1 MFDRF
6 ISLARAKKAL
16 HEERYLD
23 ALQQASAPL
32 IREHRRAGQIRLEA
46 TQQLIRRART
56 CLEAG
61 DTVTALAQ
69 AERLQ
74 QLSDGEAVTELVR
87 VATEAASFAQIAQG
101 ELQAVCNEFRRLVDA
116 GDLSGAESLLVSTV
130 LSDGDRE
137 RMTNL
142 VAVRRKEAIATLDRA
157 IVAASEVRFGRA
169 IDGYLQATSIDTR
182 ISSSAL
188 SAALR
193 EIAVAVV
200 DHLEAGVK
208 VGSANHAQLIAMLD
222 GYAQTVVRLPALAAD
237 SAVERFHGQLEEAV
251 SRCLNHAGSLADAA
265 ELARA
270 VRSSGIPRGPDLDQ
284 VIAALLTLFDSEH
297 RQPRLQAAVLTQLRA
312 YATQAGLLALAE
324 LAADGV
330 AAAAHG
336 EERVEVARALLEE
349 GNLEAARTMFV
360 AFLSDNPLHE
370 AVQKEL
376 ELLDESM
383 ADLDRRLAD
392 VRTSLRSGRL
402 REACTGAMALVGTA
416 RITAESQQIL
426 VEARGRMAVVEKGLD
441 EIRVLLCGRAAA
453 SQAGVRNCLKRLE
466 ELGKVQ
472 VDHVELPKIIEAVS
486 AELEA
491 LELCVKAIAALAVSD
506 FGEVLKSTRLLV
518 DARQKLLS
526 VERID
531 AKLCQLGD
539 GVRQCGDRAQAEGR
553 LSVMLRCA
561 SILEQL
567 EPVRDDFAVGAR
579 AWHRDHQQRELE
591 VAELLRE
598 ARLRLVDRDVADA
611 ERLVEEAQAKWQESA
626 EVRAFSHQLQK
637 LRKQGHT
644 LDEVSSMA
652 ADRDFLGA
660 HQKLAAMPDVPPLL
674 RTRVFDIKQ
683 DLARAQG
690 LEGPFLMRVDE
701 GGEQLVMRGESFSI
715 GNLRH
720 AKADLPLLANLAGRH
735 ATIHRSMSF
744 HGGMQDS
751 IVAEEGEVQVGAQQV
766 RKHVLQSGDKVQL
779 GPALRVLYQKPTT
792 RSLTSRLLLQGGFQ
806 VAGTDRILLMKDRGR
821 DGRILI
827 GPGNDAHVPVAKATG
842 EVEIFSNTSG
852 QMRVF
857 SEQGG
862 SIDGTVFKG
871 EHPVAAGQI
880 IEACGITLILM
891 PWQSIP

>member
-23 ALQQASAPL
+23 ALQQASTPQ
-32 IREHRRAGQIRLEA
+32 IREHRRAGQIRLKA
-46 TQQLIRRART
+46 TEQLIRRART
-56 CLEAG
+56 RLEAG
-61 DTVTALAQ
+61 DVVTALAE

-74 QLSDGEAVTELVR
+74 QLASGEAVAELLR
-87 VATEAASFAQIAQG
+87 VANEAVALAKVAEG
-101 ELQAVCNEFRRLVDA
+101 EFQAVCTEFRRLVDA
-116 GDLSGAESLLVSTV
+116 GDLSSAESLLVSAV
-130 LSDGDRE
+130 LSESDRA
-137 RMTNL
+137 RMSNL
-142 VAVRRKEAIATLDRA
+142 VSTRRKEAIATLDRA
-157 IVAASEVRFGRA
+157 IVAASKVSCGRA
-169 IDGYLQATSIDTR
+169 IDGYLQAISIDHG
-182 ISSSAL
+182 IASSAR

-193 EIAVAVV
+193 AIAVAAV
-200 DHLEAGVK
+200 DHLKDGVK
-208 VGSANHAQLIAMLD
+208 IGAANNVQLIAMLAA
-222 GYAQTVVRLPALAAD
+222 YAQTVPRLPALAAE
-237 SAVERFHGQLEEAV
+237 SVVEDFHGQLEEAV
-251 SRCLNHAGSLADAA
+251 CRCLDHADSLAAA
-265 ELARA
+265 TELARA
-270 VRSSGIPRGPDLDQ
+270 VRSSGMPSGPDLDQ
-284 VIAALLTLFDSEH
+284 VIAALLTLVDSESS
-297 RQPRLQAAVLTQLRA
+297 QPHLQAAVLTQLQA
-312 YATQAGLLALAE
+312 YATQAGTLE
-324 LAADGV
+324 LAKLAGDGV
-330 AAAAHG
+330 ASAAHG
-336 EERVEVARALLEE
+336 EERIGVARTLLEE
-349 GNLEAARTMFV
+349 GNLEAARAMFV
-360 AFLSDNPLHE
+360 AFLSDNPHHE
-370 AVQKEL
+370 AVQREL

-392 VRTSLRSGRL
+392 VRMSLRSGRL
-402 REACTGAMALVGTA
+402 REACTGAMALVGTV
-416 RITAESQQIL
+416 RIAAESQQIL
-426 VEARGRMAVVEKGLD
+426 VEARGRMAVVDKGLD
-441 EIRVLLCGRAAA
+441 EVRVLLCGRAAA
-453 SQAGVRNCLKRLE
+453 SQEGVRNCLKRLE
-466 ELGKVQ
+466 ELRKVQ
-472 VDHVELPKIIEAVS
+472 VDHVELPKVIEAVS

-491 LELCVKAIAALAVSD
+491 LELCVKAIAALAISDLREVS
-506 FGEVLKSTRLLV
+506 ESVKLLV
-518 DARQKLLS
+518 DARQQLLS

-539 GVRQCGDRAQAEGR
+539 GVRQCGERALASGR

-561 SILEQL
+561 AVLEQL
-567 EPVRDDFAVGAR
+567 EPVRGDFAVVAR
-579 AWHRDHQQRELE
+579 SWQQDHKQRELE
-591 VAELLRE
+591 VAELIRE

-611 ERLVEEAQAKWQESA
+611 ERLMEEAYAKWQESA
-626 EVRAFSHQLQK
+626 EVRAFANQLKK

-644 LDEVSSMA
+644 LEEVATMA

-701 GGEQLVMRGESFSI
+701 GGEQLVMRGESVSI

-735 ATIHRSMSF
+735 ATIHRTMSF

-751 IVAEEGEVQVGAQQV
+751 IVAEEGEVRVGAQQV

-779 GPALRVLYQKPTT
+779 GPALGVLYQKPTT
-792 RSLTSRLLLQGGFQ
+792 RSLTSRLQLQAGFQ

-827 GPGNDAHVPVAKATG
+827 GPGKDAHVTVAKATG
-842 EVEIFSNTSG
+842 EVEIFSNNSG

-857 SEQGG
+857 SQEGG

-891 PWQSIP
+891 PWQAMP